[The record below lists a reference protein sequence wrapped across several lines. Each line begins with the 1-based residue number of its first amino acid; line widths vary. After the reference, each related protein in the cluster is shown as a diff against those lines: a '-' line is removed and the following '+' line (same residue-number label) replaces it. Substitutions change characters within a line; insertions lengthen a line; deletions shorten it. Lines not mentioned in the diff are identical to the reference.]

1 MPVEKALTWIEKTAQ
16 RRPFNLQGA
25 VDAMLAIILEPFFSA
40 NNKVSPTNGR

>member
-1 MPVEKALTWIEKTAQ
+1 MPVEKLQHGFRK
-16 RRPFNLQGA
+16 RRSDRPFNLQGA